1 MEDFSGWI
9 AKVEAA
15 KTLGIGIRTLE
26 RRIQE
31 QGLRVAHRR
40 IPNRKPL
47 AVLHP
52 DDFAA
57 LQAEMMTATPAP
69 VENRGPVENG
79 SKELTVRPVSRS
91 ALEIVALM
99 RAAQASPTLPLFL
112 DLKAAATY
120 SGLPQSYLRELIQQK
135 KLKAVNRAGWRIS
148 RHSLEKLAQ

>member
-1 MEDFSGWI
+1 MAEDFSTWI

-15 KTLGIGIRTLE
+15 KKLGVGIRTLE

-57 LQAEMMTATPAP
+57 LQAEMLPPTPT
-69 VENRGPVENG
+69 VSGNG
-79 SKELTVRPVSRS
+79 SQELTVRNVSRS
-91 ALEIVALM
+91 TLEVVALL
-99 RAAQASPTLPLFL
+99 RAAQVAPTLPLFL
-112 DLKAAATY
+112 DMKAASAY
-120 SGLPQSYLRELIQQK
+120 SGLPQSYIRELIESK
-135 KLKAVNRAGWRIS
+135 ELKAVNRGGWRIS
-148 RHSLEKLAQ
+148 RLSLEKLAQ

>member
-52 DDFAA
+52 DDFAT
-57 LQAEMMTATPAP
+57 LQAEMMPATPAP
-69 VENRGPVENG
+69 VENE
-79 SKELTVRPVSRS
+79 SKEIAVRSVSRS
-91 ALEIVALM
+91 ALEVVALM

-120 SGLPQSYLRELIQQK
+120 SGLPQAYLRELIQQK

-148 RHSLEKLAQ
+148 RHSLEQLAQ